1 MRAGA
6 PRGIPGRGP
15 RSNDDPTIRPRM
27 TMARSVA
34 VAARTYATTRCMS
47 VSALVEQLILTDDVD
62 RFGRPRWAVAVRE
75 GGRRLRYRSSDDPTR
90 IVQLSL
96 GRSIYLTGRV
106 HAAGAGLTFSGYV
119 EELIRRE
126 VFEQAV
132 AGVSP
137 VLEKTA

>member
-1 MRAGA
+1 MRVGA

-15 RSNDDPTIRPRM
+15 RSSDDPTVRPRM

-34 VAARTYATTRCMS
+34 AAARTHATLRRMS
-47 VSALVEQLILTDDVD
+47 ISALVEHLIVSDDVD
-62 RFGRPRWAVAVRE
+62 RFGRPRWAAASSV

-90 IVQLSL
+90 IVQVSL
-96 GRSIYLTGRV
+96 GRSVYLTGRV

-126 VFEQAV
+126 LDR
-132 AGVSP
+132 P
-137 VLEKTA
+137 VVRPCPALEKTA